1 MTTLVACGLGT
12 DLFPN
17 ALLSIKF
24 EETARL
30 IEALVDFLGDHHFVK
45 FGPTFGI
52 LLSIAFNHVAKAD
65 GTDVICALF
74 ILATENISGFRIYN
88 SNSCRGSVRGV
99 HGIGFWIEIKLI
111 YLPVFQQYNDIYG
124 VR

>member
-30 IEALVDFLGDHHFVK
+30 IEALVDFLGD
-45 FGPTFGI
+45 
-52 LLSIAFNHVAKAD
+52 
-65 GTDVICALF
+65 
-74 ILATENISGFRIYN
+74 LAS
-88 SNSCRGSVRGV
+88 
-99 HGIGFWIEIKLI
+99 
-111 YLPVFQQYNDIYG
+111 
-124 VR
+124 